1 MKNIQISFGLALLF
15 ALSLLSCR
23 RDTDSTPVFSSLW
36 PQTQRTF
43 LGPDYWAN
51 RLQDWQINAGRIECL
66 VSGPN
71 RNVYLL
77 TQEIHPDTAIAEIRI
92 RMGFSNPGENTSRT
106 NWAGFRLG
114 IKGKFDD
121 FRDNAVYGTGL
132 EAGVT
137 ASGELFI
144 GEPGSAT
151 ASSPL
156 DYMKEMELG
165 LRIKPDSGGY
175 SATFSVYN
183 PQTGMVWES
192 VTIDSIAKE
201 TLSGGLALVSHFDGV
216 ADGMTR
222 PSVWFADWQIRG
234 NELKTIPENA
244 YGPIMFSHYTLS
256 RNILKMTAQ
265 MAPVGK
271 ADDQVVHLEVKVGE
285 NWAEIAEAAIDPMAR
300 TATFRV
306 DEWTSG
312 ADIPFRLRYHMFT
325 GNAEKTPFYHE
336 GTIRK
341 DPTDSETLVVAG
353 FTGNNDLGFPN
364 KDLTE
369 NVNRQ
374 NPDLLFFSGDQI
386 YEGVGGYGVQ
396 RAPIEKATLDYLR
409 KWYIF
414 GWTYKELLKDR
425 PSISIPDDHDV
436 YHGNIWG
443 AGGKAT
449 GDEGNDF
456 DKQDRGGYK
465 MPAEWVKMVERTQT
479 AHLPDPYDPTP
490 VLQGIGVYYTSMVYG
505 GVSFAIIEDRKF
517 KSAPKSLLPEA
528 EINNGWAQNREFDAK
543 TQSDVPEASLLGQRQ
558 LDFLEAWAA
567 DWSGGAKMKC
577 VLSQTIFANVA
588 TLPEEEYHDN
598 IVPRLRILEQGAYA
612 PNDRAVSDMDSN
624 GWPQT
629 GRNKALRVIRK
640 GFAFHLAGDQHLGS
654 TIQYGIDDWGDAP
667 YALCVPSVSNV
678 WPRRWYPQE
687 SGANQKP
694 GGPKYTGDFE
704 DGFGNKMTVLAVS
717 NPVFTGRE
725 PSNLYDRATG
735 YGIVRFQKPGRK
747 ITIECWP
754 RDINPQQENAQ
765 EYEGWPITIHQMDN
779 YGRKPVAWL
788 PTIKVSGMF
797 EPVVQV
803 VREGTGETIY
813 TLRIQGNTF
822 VPFVFEQGK
831 YTLRVGEPGTARMKV
846 FSGLEAQA
854 EKGGKNLEAA
864 F

>member
-1 MKNIQISFGLALLF
+1 MKIFFRFAFVFLLF
-15 ALSLLSCR
+15 LSLFSCR
-23 RDTDSTPVFSSLW
+23 QEEETIPAFSSLW
-36 PQTQRTF
+36 PNTQRTF

-51 RLQDWQINAGRIECL
+51 RLQDWQIRNGRLECL

-77 TQEIHPDTAIAEIRI
+77 THELHPDTATTEMRI
-92 RMGFSNPGENTSRT
+92 RLGFTNLSAKSYPQ

-114 IKGKFDD
+114 VKGKFDD
-121 FRDNAVYGTGL
+121 YRDNAVYGTGL
-132 EAGVT
+132 DVGVT
-137 ASGELFI
+137 ALGELFI
-144 GEPGSAT
+144 GNPSTAT

-156 DYMKEMELG
+156 DYMSELEIG
-165 LRIKPDSGGY
+165 VKIKPDSGGY
-175 SATFSVYN
+175 SLLFTVYN
-183 PQTGMVWES
+183 PQTGKVWES
-192 VTIDSIAKE
+192 VKKDSISQA
-201 TLSGGLALVSHFDGV
+201 TLSGGLALVSHFEGIPE
-216 ADGMTR
+216 GQTL

-234 NELKTIPENA
+234 KELIDLPENA

-256 RNILKMTAQ
+256 KNILKMTAQ
-265 MAPVGK
+265 MAPVGP
-271 ADDQVVHLEVKVGE
+271 DDDGVVHLEVKVGE
-285 NWAEIAEAAIDPMAR
+285 KWVELAEAAIDPMAR

-306 DEWTSG
+306 DEWTSE
-312 ADIPFRLRYHMFT
+312 ADIPYRLRYQMFT
-325 GNAEKTPFYHE
+325 GNGTKTPYFHE
-336 GTIRK
+336 GLIRK
-341 DPTDSETLVVAG
+341 DPVDKEMLVVAG

-364 KDLTE
+364 KDLTL
-369 NVNRQ
+369 NVLRH

-396 RAPIEKATLDYLR
+396 RFPVEKATLDYLR

-414 GWTYKELLKDR
+414 GWTYREMLKDR

-443 AGGKAT
+443 EGGKAT
-449 GDEGNDF
+449 GEEGNDF

-465 MPAEWVKMVERTQT
+465 MPAEWVRMVERTQT

-517 KSAPKSLLPEA
+517 KSAPKALLPEA
-528 EINNGWAQNREFDAK
+528 EINNGWAQNRNFDAK
-543 TQSDVPEASLLGQRQ
+543 TRSDVPTATLLGERQ
-558 LDFLEAWAA
+558 LDFLEAWTA
-567 DWSGGAKMKC
+567 DWSGNAKMKC
-577 VLSQTIFANVA
+577 LLSQTIFANVA

-598 IVPRLRILEQGAYA
+598 IVPRLRILEKGAYA

-629 GRNKALRVIRK
+629 GRNKALRIIRK

-654 TIQYGIDDWGDAP
+654 TIQYGVDEWGDAP

-678 WPRRWYPQE
+678 WPRRWYPKE
-687 SGANQKP
+687 GGANRRADTPQ
-694 GGPKYTGDFE
+694 YTGDFE
-704 DGFGNKMTVLAVS
+704 DGFGNKMTVQAVS

-725 PSNLYDRATG
+725 PANLYDRATG
-735 YGIVRFQKPGRK
+735 YGIVRFEKPTRK

-754 RDINPQQENAQ
+754 RDTDPTQADAR
-765 EYEGWPITIHQMDN
+765 EYEGWPITIHQQDN
-779 YGRKPVAWL
+779 YGRKPAGWL
-788 PTIKVSGMF
+788 PTVKVSGMF

-803 VREGTGETIY
+803 IREGTGEVIY

-822 VPFVFEQGK
+822 EPYVFEPGR
-831 YTLRVGEPGTARMKV
+831 YTLRVGEPETGQVKV
-846 FSGLEAQA
+846 FSGINSTTARGKESLKA
-854 EKGGKNLEAA
+854 E

>member
-1 MKNIQISFGLALLF
+1 MNVFFRSALWCAF
-15 ALSLLSCR
+15 ALQLFSCR
-23 RDTDSTPVFSSLW
+23 PNDSQVPQFSSLW
-36 PQTQRTF
+36 PKTQRTF
-43 LGPDYWAN
+43 LGPDYWTN
-51 RLQDWQINAGRIECL
+51 RLQDWQINNGRIECL
-66 VSGPN
+66 VSSPN

-77 TQEIHPDTAIAEIRI
+77 TKTLTPDTAIAEMRV
-92 RMGFSNPGENTSRT
+92 RLGFLSPLENPTGQS
-106 NWAGFRLG
+106 WVGFRLG

-121 FRDNAVYGTGL
+121 YRDNAVYGTGL
-132 EAGVT
+132 NMGVT
-137 ASGELFI
+137 ALGELFI
-144 GEPGSAT
+144 GDPSTAT

-156 DYMKEMELG
+156 DYMNELEIG
-165 LRIKPDSGGY
+165 IKLKPDTTGY
-175 SATFSVYN
+175 RAIFTVYN
-183 PQTGMVWES
+183 PQTGKVWES
-192 VTIDSIAKE
+192 VEKDSIDKGV
-201 TLSGGLALVSHFDGV
+201 LLGGMALVSHFEEV
-216 ADGMTR
+216 ADGLTR
-222 PSVWFADWQIRG
+222 PSVWFDDWQISG
-234 NELKTIPENA
+234 NELLDIPQNA

-256 RNILKMTAQ
+256 KNIMKMTAQ

-271 ADDQVVHLEVKVGE
+271 NDDGVVHLEIRVGE
-285 NWAEIAEAAIDPMAR
+285 EWKALAEAGIDPLAR

-306 DEWTSG
+306 DEWTSE
-312 ADIPFRLRYHMFT
+312 ADIPYRLRYHLLT
-325 GNAEKTPFYHE
+325 GDGVKTPFYHE
-336 GTIRK
+336 GMVRK
-341 DPTDSETLVVAG
+341 DPLNAETLVVAG

-364 KDLTE
+364 KDLTD
-369 NVNRQ
+369 NVVLQ

-396 RAPIEKATLDYLR
+396 RFPLDKAALDYLR

-414 GWTYKELLKDR
+414 GWTYRDLLKDR
-425 PSISIPDDHDV
+425 PSVSIPDDHDV

-443 AGGKAT
+443 EGGKST
-449 GDEGNDF
+449 GDQGNDF

-490 VLQGIGVYYTSMVYG
+490 IGQGIGVYYTSMVYG
-505 GVSFAIIEDRKF
+505 GVSFAILEDRKF
-517 KSAPKSLLPEA
+517 KSAPKALLPEA
-528 EINNGWAQNREFDAK
+528 EVNNGWAQNRNFDAK
-543 TQSDVPEASLLGQRQ
+543 TQSDVPDASLLGQRQ
-558 LDFLEAWAA
+558 LDFLEAWTA
-567 DWSGGAKMKC
+567 DWSGDAKMKC

-598 IVPRLRILEQGAYA
+598 VVPRLRILEAGAYA

-654 TIQYGIDDWGDAP
+654 TIQYGIDEWGDGP

-687 SGANQKP
+687 SGKNRNP
-694 GGPKYTGDFE
+694 NTPRYTGDFE
-704 DGFGNKMTVLAVS
+704 DGFGNKMTVFAVS

-735 YGIVRFQKPGRK
+735 YGIVRFQKPTRN

-754 RDINPQQENAQ
+754 RDINPTESDAKQ
-765 EYEGWPITIHQMDN
+765 YEGWPLTIHQQDN
-779 YGRKPVAWL
+779 YSRKATAWL
-788 PTIKVSGMF
+788 PTVKVSGMF

-803 VREGTGETIY
+803 IRESTGEVVY

-822 VPFVFEQGK
+822 EPWVFEKGR
-831 YTLRVGEPGTARMKV
+831 YTLRVGEPGTTQLKV
-846 FSGLEAQA
+846 FNGVEALA
-854 EKGGKNLEAA
+854 EKGEKSLSAA